1 VSIKGKLILL
11 LSGLLGALPLLIYLL
26 LLEVEIRGRGFPFI
40 LIFLVGYSIT
50 VIYSLKLFLDV
61 RLVLK
66 DIKERIEEISKGNFQ
81 DKFLVRKRGEFEEL
95 TLAID
100 SLSSKLKE
108 MTESALDER
117 ERMKIILES
126 MTEGV
131 LIVDEEEKIV
141 LFNAALEKMFDL
153 KVDNSLSKY
162 ILEVIRNVDLRE
174 ILSEVI
180 SYGESRS
187 KEINLYYPSKRILLV
202 RVTPLTKEEISDL
215 RGEKSLEDK
224 RELTRRSLGA
234 IAIFHDITELRQI
247 DKMRHDFVANVSHEL
262 RTPLASLKL
271 MVETLLDGA
280 LEDEEASKN
289 FLEKIYL
296 ETDRLA
302 RLVSD
307 LLDLSKIDSGGL
319 KLNYRQ
325 VSLADLVDLVITKLE
340 MNTNLAGLEV
350 KVDIPEN
357 LTLYADEDKLSQIM
371 INLLDNAIRFTPRG
385 GSIRVEASQ
394 KDKEVTISV
403 SDTGIGIPKE
413 AIPRIFERFY
423 RVDRARSREAG
434 GTGLGL
440 SIVKNLVKAHKGRIE
455 VESEEGQGTKFAII
469 LPNEVSGD
477 DRLKGETYVKT
488 GVDS

>member
-1 VSIKGKLILL
+1 MSTKGKLILL

-26 LLEVEIRGRGFPFI
+26 EVEMRGRGFPFI
-40 LIFLVGYSIT
+40 FIFLVGYSIT
-50 VIYSLKLFLDV
+50 VIYSLKLFLDM

-66 DIKERIEEISKGNFQ
+66 DIKERIEEISQGNFQ
-81 DKFLVRKRGEFEEL
+81 DELPLRRGEFEEL

-141 LFNAALEKMFDL
+141 LFNAAVKRMFDL
-153 KVDNSLSKY
+153 KVDNSLGKY
-162 ILEVIRNVDLRE
+162 ILEVIRSVDLRE

-180 SYGESRS
+180 SYGEGRS

-215 RGEKSLEDK
+215 RGEKSPEDK

-234 IAIFHDITELRQI
+234 IAIFHDITELHQI
-247 DKMRHDFVANVSHEL
+247 DEMRHDFVANVSHEL

-280 LEDEEASKN
+280 LEDQEASKD

-307 LLDLSKIDSGGL
+307 LLDLSKIDSGRL

-340 MNTNLAGLEV
+340 MNIHLAGLEV
-350 KVDIPEN
+350 EVDIPEN

-371 INLLDNAIRFTPRG
+371 INLLDNAIRFTPRE

-423 RVDRARSREAG
+423 RVDRARSRESG

-455 VESEEGQGTKFAII
+455 VESEEGQGTKFIII
-469 LPNEVSGD
+469 LPNEASGD

-488 GVDS
+488 SADS